1 MPLAVIKV
9 LYLFKAI
16 RNLTWLPWPLIGWD
30 IFNFSMTTTC
40 KVSPRNVPLVVSAS
54 YCLRQFWQL
63 PKTTLY
69 EVIKPVRN
77 VSRGVLKKCSS
88 CLEWFE
94 ISKMAVLT
102 SDWTKTPL
110 GQFLFLIGRNLINF
124 LRNVDCR
131 GINGNSLIYNLVV
144 FFFEFILL
152 RITEIKCILAK
163 KSLTNLQ
170 RREFL
175 MINSFN

>member
-69 EVIKPVRN
+69 EVRN

-152 RITEIKCILAK
+152 PITEIKCILAK

>member
-54 YCLRQFWQL
+54 YCPRQFWQL

-152 RITEIKCILAK
+152 PITEIKCILAK